1 MRFLR
6 LAKAGLVAVLVS
18 APPVAAQNLVRSDSA
33 SRGPVSAPV
42 TVVLFCDFQCQHC
55 ASVRGVANSL
65 AETYPNDVRFVYRHF
80 PMSRVHPQATLAAE
94 AAECASDQNKFWPM
108 YDSMFANQRSLDEE
122 GLRRQARAVGID
134 VSAFT
139 QCLRTSRHEPTWKR
153 DFADATAAGVSG
165 TPTFFVNGQLAEGVE
180 ALNDLDALIQGALGR

>member
-65 AETYPNDVRFVYRHF
+65 AETYPNVHLDTTMALTQFTESLAPYPRELRPRMAALQDKVVLGSDF
-80 PMSRVHPQATLAAE
+80 PNIPYEYAVQLE
-94 AAECASDQNKFWPM
+94 ALE
-108 YDSMFANQRSLDEE
+108 RLDL
-122 GLRRQARAVGID
+122 GDDWLRAVCWENFVG
-134 VSAFT
+134 
-139 QCLRTSRHEPTWKR
+139 R
-153 DFADATAAGVSG
+153 FADAV
-165 TPTFFVNGQLAEGVE
+165 
-180 ALNDLDALIQGALGR
+180 